1 MLARALI
8 LAVGFAMAGLSAEIA
23 VAAPVASAPVA
34 STQGVSAESDV
45 EQAQWGPRRRCW
57 WETRRFRDHRGRW
70 QTRRVQVC
78 RRW

>member
-1 MLARALI
+1 MLVRVMMLAAGI
-8 LAVGFAMAGLSAEIA
+8 AMAGLAAETA
-23 VAAPVASAPVA
+23 VAAPAASAP
-34 STQGVSAESDV
+34 GLRAESDV

>member
-1 MLARALI
+1 MLVRAFI
-8 LAVGFAMAGLSAEIA
+8 LAAGLGLATLAAETA
-23 VAAPVASAPVA
+23 VAAPVGSVP
-34 STQGVSAESDV
+34 GVSAESDV

>member
-1 MLARALI
+1 MFIRQCALAAGLL
-8 LAVGFAMAGLSAEIA
+8 LAVVVTDGA
-23 VAAPVASAPVA
+23 VAAPVASAP
-34 STQGVSAESDV
+34 GVSTESDV
-45 EQAQWGPRRRCW
+45 ELAQWGPRRRCW

>member
-1 MLARALI
+1 MLVRAFI
-8 LAVGFAMAGLSAEIA
+8 LAAGLALAALSTGDAA
-23 VAAPVASAPVA
+23 AAPVASAPGIV
-34 STQGVSAESDV
+34 AESGV
-45 EQAQWGPRRRCW
+45 EQTQWGPRRRCW

>member
-1 MLARALI
+1 MTMWVRAII
-8 LAVGFAMAGLSAEIA
+8 LASGLGLAA
-23 VAAPVASAPVA
+23 LCAPGAAAAPVASAPGL
-34 STQGVSAESDV
+34 TAESGA
-45 EQAQWGPRRRCW
+45 EPANWHRRRCW

>member
-1 MLARALI
+1 MLVRAFI
-8 LAVGFAMAGLSAEIA
+8 LAAGLAIATLATETA
-23 VAAPVASAPVA
+23 VAAPVASAP
-34 STQGVSAESDV
+34 GVSVESDV